1 MLRKLILL
9 ISVVMMTACAS
20 GRPDSNQA
28 ILDFS
33 RPPTNLHPARLVR
46 LNGQNVNAP
55 ITRTSF
61 WVDPGTHEIV
71 VAAGINDPM
80 QVGRNPAGRTGPD
93 PGLVTIEVEAG
104 KRYRIATR
112 VLDQRGSWEPVIWS
126 VDDI

>member
-9 ISVVMMTACAS
+9 ISVVTLAACAS
-20 GRPDSNQA
+20 ARPDSNQA

-33 RPPTNLHPARLVR
+33 RPPSNLHPARLIR

-112 VLDQRGSWEPVIWS
+112 VIDQRGAWEPVIWS